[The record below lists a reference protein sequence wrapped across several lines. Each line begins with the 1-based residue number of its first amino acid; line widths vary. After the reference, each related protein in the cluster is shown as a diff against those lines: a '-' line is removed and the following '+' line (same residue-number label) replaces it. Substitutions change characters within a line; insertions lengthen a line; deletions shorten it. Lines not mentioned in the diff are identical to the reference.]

1 MEEVLCYNCLK
12 QKKLRGKKARKGR
25 IMTKKERVLHAF
37 HNEPVDR
44 VPIAFW
50 YHFSPDDDFGQET
63 IDEHL
68 RLYRE
73 ADFDLIKVMCD
84 GYFNYPN
91 PGIAQIKNPEDWF
104 NLKPLGA
111 DHPYIRKQIAR
122 VKGVVEAVKDDCCV
136 FYNVFCPMS
145 LMRFGTSEELL
156 MSHLKANPEAVCH
169 AFEVIGEDI
178 RSLIKGVIEEA
189 GCTGIYYCVQNAEEF
204 RFTAEEYKK
213 IVTPAELAVLE
224 YANTLSDNNILHCC
238 GWAGDKNRIEVWKD
252 YPARAVNWAVYVEDL
267 SLKDGK
273 NYFGGRCVL
282 GGFDNRKTGVLY
294 SGSKQAIK
302 DETKRLLKETETV
315 GVILGGDCTVPSDID
330 HERFIWVREAADEF
344 MGLLTD
350 KSIRAGR

>member
-1 MEEVLCYNCLK
+1 
-12 QKKLRGKKARKGR
+12 
-25 IMTKKERVLHAF
+25 
-37 HNEPVDR
+37 
-44 VPIAFW
+44 
-50 YHFSPDDDFGQET
+50 
-63 IDEHL
+63 
-68 RLYRE
+68 
-73 ADFDLIKVMCD
+73 MC
-84 GYFNYPN
+84 
-91 PGIAQIKNPEDWF
+91 
-104 NLKPLGA
+104 
-111 DHPYIRKQIAR
+111 IR
-122 VKGVVEAVKDDCCV
+122 D
-136 FYNVFCPMS
+136 S
-145 LMRFGTSEELL
+145 
-156 MSHLKANPEAVCH
+156 
-169 AFEVIGEDI
+169 
-178 RSLIKGVIEEA
+178 
-189 GCTGIYYCVQNAEEF
+189 YYCVQNAEEF

-252 YPARAVNWAVYVEDL
+252 YPARTVNWAVYVEDL

-302 DETKRLLKETETV
+302 DETKRLLKETGTV

-330 HERFIWVREAADEF
+330 HERFSWVREAADEF